1 MIELTPVL
9 FVEKIEPS
17 LVFWEER
24 LGFTRLTE
32 VPGKDGLLQFVMLA
46 KDGAQV
52 MLQTFKALDDDLPD
66 VARELDGS
74 APNFLYLKV
83 PDLEAVI
90 EQVGS
95 GIEVAVERRTTF
107 YGADEISFREPG
119 GHFITFAQ
127 FPEAEGAEEE

>member
-17 LVFWEER
+17 LAFWEER

-32 VPGKDGLLQFVMLA
+32 VPGGDGLQFVMLA

-52 MLQTFKALDDDLPD
+52 MLQTFEALDDDLPN
-66 VARELDGS
+66 VAREMNRS

-83 PDLEAVI
+83 PDLDAVI
-90 EQVGS
+90 QEVGS

-107 YGADEISFREPG
+107 YGADEIGYREPG
-119 GHFITFAQ
+119 GHIIIFAQ
-127 FPEAEGAEEE
+127 FPEEEGSAE